1 MDLVDIWMAVSSWA
15 ELFWEPSWWNAWWA
29 VLDTVAL
36 LPLIP
41 SLRGLKSTPI
51 ILEKIKTYAKSSKA
65 NFEKVLSKFKT
76 WREYIQKLFKNR
88 LFPKLVYF
96 WNIKINRSQLERK
109 FKHMSEMWLTSI
121 KSLEGLKK
129 HERIPLLKKY
139 QDEIIKILQ
148 NSNEIYESKV
158 WDTLTYTFLYK
169 NKLVHLKRN
178 NFEFLSWYNLT
189 KEKHLNL
196 KMNDVLVKKTW
207 NIWVTGD
214 IIK

>member
-148 NSNEIYESKV
+148 NSNKIFESKSKQ
-158 WDTLTYTFLYK
+158 TLSYAFLYNWK
-169 NKLVHLKRN
+169 VVHIRRD
-178 NFEFLSWYNLT
+178 NFEFLSAFIPTEHQIYEYRFNSV
-189 KEKHLNL
+189 KI
-196 KMNDVLVKKTW
+196 KKTW
-207 NIWVTGD
+207 IWVIWE